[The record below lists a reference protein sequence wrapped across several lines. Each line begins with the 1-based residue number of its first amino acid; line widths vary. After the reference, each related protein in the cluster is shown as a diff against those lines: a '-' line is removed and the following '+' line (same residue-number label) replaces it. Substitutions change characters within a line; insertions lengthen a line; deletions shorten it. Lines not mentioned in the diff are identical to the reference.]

1 MFLQVRKLK
10 LSLQHLV
17 WGRMDLLKFIFQSI
31 LQEKMSLSILQGYT
45 TEGTLGD
52 RLKKAK
58 VGEPVQVGG
67 TFVKKQARVEY
78 TSEYSAHGKADEMI
92 AFLKQFRNLK
102 IVLVNHGETQ
112 TKQIFA
118 ERIVD
123 EVNTK
128 RVGILGDG
136 YFFRVNPYG
145 LVKSLSTKF
154 E

>member
-1 MFLQVRKLK
+1 M
-10 LSLQHLV
+10 
-17 WGRMDLLKFIFQSI
+17 
-31 LQEKMSLSILQGYT
+31 
-45 TEGTLGD
+45 
-52 RLKKAK
+52 
-58 VGEPVQVGG
+58 QVGG

-112 TKQIFA
+112 IKQIFA